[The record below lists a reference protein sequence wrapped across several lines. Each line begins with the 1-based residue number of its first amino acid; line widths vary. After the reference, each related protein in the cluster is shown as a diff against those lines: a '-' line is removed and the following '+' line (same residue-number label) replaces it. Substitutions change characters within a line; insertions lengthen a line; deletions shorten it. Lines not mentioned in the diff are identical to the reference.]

1 MVRSALAALRNLAE
15 TAELVQQVRMSGE
28 CWGDVHFLLL
38 LAKLDGHLRRS
49 PHADVGPAAEE
60 QAMATGTTQPPAV
73 AASATQPRPPP
84 R

>member
-1 MVRSALAALRNLAE
+1 VVREALAALRDLAE

-38 LAKLDGHLRRS
+38 LAKLDGHLRHS
-49 PHADVGPAAEE
+49 PHADVGPAAAE
-60 QAMATGTTQPPAV
+60 QAMATGPTQPQPAV
-73 AASATQPRPPP
+73 ASARRPRPPP